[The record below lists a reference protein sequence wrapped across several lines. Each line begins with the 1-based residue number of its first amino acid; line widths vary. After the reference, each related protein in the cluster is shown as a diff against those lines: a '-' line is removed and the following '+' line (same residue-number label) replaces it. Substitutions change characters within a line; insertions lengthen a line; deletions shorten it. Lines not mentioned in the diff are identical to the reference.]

1 MPNFGNSS
9 VITDVRRGAINYKTI
24 YMQRLENKFCGY
36 KKPDVEIIAVMAE
49 YGFAQSSKNEGV
61 GKDDEI
67 DFY

>member
-1 MPNFGNSS
+1 MKRLGN
-9 VITDVRRGAINYKTI
+9 NCY
-24 YMQRLENKFCGY
+24 GY
-36 KKPDVEIIAVMAE
+36 EKPDVEIIAVMAE